1 MSLAI
6 SISLLLF
13 LFPINSPNP
22 SSSNFLDIGTTY
34 QAVDYGIA
42 TDQHQ
47 QCIAWKLWWKTQK
60 SLQDPSASD
69 IDLLALRRA
78 EVWIRNENDA
88 EKYDVPVELLQN
100 FSTIRI
106 VFRNVCRL
114 FPRVLQISSPLAA
127 RRSRITLDVLCQT
140 YNYSDP
146 EANEL
151 VLNNYEEAQ
160 ENAIG
165 IDQLLFLDHQS
176 VMIVMPA
183 ACNSSENDEKEIAKQ
198 YYLEK
203 YGDFSFNVS
212 NLNIEM
218 DKLHEM
224 VHDLKPLDQI
234 MSENLGLDYQRPLPS
249 STILPFL
256 RKIEY
261 DARQPPTL
269 HVDDTVTV
277 KVGISVQ
284 SMSNFELSTMDYDL
298 DAWVR
303 MSWIDPRLRHDLSRP
318 ILVNDYTFLKMIW
331 RPDPI
336 FTNAKYSTFH
346 KVTYLNFYLFIF
358 PDGKIFMD
366 MRVYLKPTA
375 AQIVLCKYPHDNPAV
390 SLKISSMG
398 FTQDVVKLEWF
409 SNSNDAIRIE
419 KNVRIPEL
427 SIRHLHPD
435 ICNGVRKSGVYS
447 CLEAKFYMHREV
459 GYHIANTYIP
469 TAICVVFSW
478 ISVWLPEEFVE
489 GRIFVSLT
497 VFLTLS
503 AENNSA
509 KEELPKVSY
518 VKAIDI
524 WFGFTSTFVFVTML
538 QALVVIS
545 LEHNSKRLRLK
556 SESNLD
562 GYSKYQVTK
571 SMLLSRYYHRMA
583 RQIDTF
589 CKVMYPVI
597 FILFLM
603 FYVFVITQGDERKYW
618 SISLR

>member
-1 MSLAI
+1 MSLLI

-13 LFPINSPNP
+13 LFSLPPLYP
-22 SSSNFLDIGTTY
+22 SSSQFLDIATTY

-47 QCIAWKLWWKTQK
+47 QCLSWKLWWKTQK
-60 SLQDPSASD
+60 SLQDPSAAD
-69 IDLLALRRA
+69 IDLLAIRRA
-78 EVWIRNENDA
+78 EVWIRNEHDA
-88 EKYDVPVELLQN
+88 EKYEVPVELLQN

-114 FPRVLQISSPLAA
+114 LPRVLQISSPLAA

-140 YNYSDP
+140 YNYSNP
-146 EANEL
+146 EVNEL
-151 VLNNYEEAQ
+151 VLTNYEDAQ

-183 ACNSSENDEKEIAKQ
+183 ACNSSETMRKRLQSSIILLKNMR
-198 YYLEK
+198 
-203 YGDFSFNVS
+203 FS
-212 NLNIEM
+212 IIQ
-218 DKLHEM
+218 D
-224 VHDLKPLDQI
+224 
-234 MSENLGLDYQRPLPS
+234 LGLDYQRPLPS

-409 SNSNDAIRIE
+409 SNYNDAIRIE

-435 ICNGVRKSGVYS
+435 TCNGVRKSGVYS

-545 LEHNSKRLRLK
+545 LEHNSKRLRIK
-556 SESNLD
+556 TENNLD

-603 FYVFVITQGDERKYW
+603 FYAFVITQGDERKC
-618 SISLR
+618 IKN